1 MPALTAPACGNGTTV
16 SGLGLT
22 TFIRSVTGATDTLGM
37 FETTDLSTTEF
48 KTFKK
53 NCVGEPGKVTV
64 ECYWTGAAITL
75 GATGTFTITYPSAG
89 NYSGTGIITSV
100 KYPDA
105 NTNDPLVGS
114 YEVSFDGYTGPA
126 FTAA

>member
-1 MPALTAPACGNGTTV
+1 MAALTAPVAGNGTTV

-22 TFIRSVTGATDTLGM
+22 TLVRKITSPNVQLGGFNTEDLGTEDFFTMKKHTLA
-37 FETTDLSTTEF
+37 
-48 KTFKK
+48 
-53 NCVGEPGKVTV
+53 NAGKVRV

-75 GATGTFTITYPSAG
+75 GATGTFTLTWPLAG
-89 NYSGTGIITSV
+89 SLAGSGWISDV

-105 NTNDPLVGS
+105 SSNEPLVGE
-114 YEVSFDGYTGPA
+114 YEITFDGYTGPS

>member
-16 SGLGLT
+16 SGMGLT
-22 TFIRSVTGATDTLGM
+22 TLVRSVSGPTDTIGM
-37 FETTDLSTTEF
+37 FETTDLSTTEY

-53 NCVGEPGKVTV
+53 NCVGEPGKLTV
-64 ECYWTGAAITL
+64 EVFWTGAAITL
-75 GATGTFTITYPSAG
+75 GATGTFTLTYPSAG
-89 NYSGTGIITSV
+89 NYSGTAIITSV

-105 NTNDPLVGS
+105 NANEPLVGS
-114 YEVSFDGYTGPA
+114 YEISFDGYTGPA